1 MTRGKKVAPS
11 GVIAFE
17 PKLCT
22 GCGTCEIMCSSRDT
36 GISNPKWSCITIHYD
51 PTEAE
56 SFCDVCN
63 QCPYPACLYA
73 CPEIA
78 ISVDEETGARY
89 IDPEKCDQCGTCL
102 NACPFTPDKAMIKR
116 CEDQNGPVYIKC
128 DLCRGRPQG
137 PMCVQFCPTCA
148 LTFVDASSRK
158 RRSVQKK
165 RREEGKVNDV
175 LSQDFFKTDSEKEKG
190 GQKDKTT

>member
-1 MTRGKKVAPS
+1 MENKMTRGKKVAPS

-73 CPEIA
+73 CPKKA

-102 NACPFTPDKAMIKR
+102 DACPFTPDKAMIKR
-116 CEDQNGPVYIKC
+116 CEDQNGPVCIKMRSMQGQAPGPYVRSILSHMRI
-128 DLCRGRPQG
+128 DFCRCVFPETEKRP
-137 PMCVQFCPTCA
+137 
-148 LTFVDASSRK
+148 
-158 RRSVQKK
+158 
-165 RREEGKVNDV
+165 
-175 LSQDFFKTDSEKEKG
+175 KEKTGG
-190 GQKDKTT
+190 GQSERCAESGFL